1 VRAVC
6 ACVVSARSRK
16 HAACGVCPRRYYAR
30 TPCSCRARGS
40 RSVWCLSAQVCR
52 PFCVSRRRPLA
63 PPVCVGGDRV
73 GISSPR
79 DAAPC
84 VCVKST
90 IPSSYTRATDVA
102 GRHLQYSTET
112 RKSPRIRLRW
122 RGASSFSCRV
132 SCMVTG
138 IGVAAST
145 GFHGG
150 SMGGPPKSSGR
161 EAERELRP
169 RKLSDHA
176 NYLPGVAL
184 PLVCHKAALAAS
196 MLPYTCFSVM
206 KALQ

>member
-1 VRAVC
+1 MRAVC

-79 DAAPC
+79 GPMC
-84 VCVKST
+84 VCEVNNPFILHT
-90 IPSSYTRATDVA
+90 GYRRGGDI
-102 GRHLQYSTET
+102 YSTRPKRE
-112 RKSPRIRLRW
+112 SPLAFVSG
-122 RGASSFSCRV
+122 GAVQAAFHAGFHA
-132 SCMVTG
+132 MVTG